1 MTFIRQFELDQFD
14 LMWKDLFNSTPHFSD
29 ITQKVTHPTDIYET
43 EQGITL
49 EVAAVGLEK
58 KDIEILT
65 EGQVLRIKYKKLD
78 IDNPK
83 TMIYKGIKKGSFDVA
98 WKIATKFNIS
108 ELSATLDK
116 GLLIIQI
123 PFAESQLPK
132 KVEIN

>member
-78 IDNPK
+78 TDNPK

>member
-1 MTFIRQFELDQFD
+1 MTLIRQFELDQFD

-108 ELSATLDK
+108 ELYATLDK

>member
-1 MTFIRQFELDQFD
+1 MTFIKQFELDQFD

-58 KDIEILT
+58 KDIEIHT
-65 EGQVLRIKYKKLD
+65 EGEVLHIKYKKID
-78 IDNPK
+78 SDNPK

-98 WKIATKFNIS
+98 WKIATKFNLS
-108 ELSATLDK
+108 ELSATLEK

-132 KVEIN
+132 KVEIK

>member
-29 ITQKVTHPTDIYET
+29 ISQKVTHPTDIYET

-49 EVAAVGLEK
+49 EVAAVGLER

-78 IDNPK
+78 TDNPK

-98 WKIATKFNIS
+98 WKIASKFNLS
-108 ELSATLDK
+108 EITASLDK
-116 GLLIIQI
+116 GLLIIQV